1 MDFDIQDSL
10 SSNPLG
16 QILRLPRKFIH
27 GKTDAPKDVVQ
38 AIAQQLAKT
47 QKNILPI
54 IAREIGED
62 HYEAILNTQILE
74 AAIQKNLDFVW
85 CILVDE
91 AMAAQIQIEAWPTK
105 TLPEQKVTPAASGDS
120 SLINLKTA
128 SIAEIEAIF
137 KSIKAE
143 KAGFNKID
151 PAAIAQAIVDYRQK
165 KKLTNLNFIA
175 TLKCGIGK
183 TKLPTLAR
191 FLEVA

>member
-16 QILRLPRKFIH
+16 QILRLPRKFVH
-27 GKTDAPKDVVQ
+27 GKTDVPKDVVQ
-38 AIAQQLAKT
+38 AIAQQLEKT

-74 AAIQKNLDFVW
+74 AAIQKKLDFVW

-91 AMAAQIQIEAWPTK
+91 VMAAQIQIESWPTAIVTVK
-105 TLPEQKVTPAASGDS
+105 TSDS
-120 SLINLKTA
+120 SPNLVNLKTA
-128 SIAEIEAIF
+128 SIADIEAAF
-137 KSIKAE
+137 KWIKTNQS
-143 KAGFNKID
+143 GFTKID
-151 PAAIAQAIVDYRQK
+151 PATIAQSIVDYRQK
-165 KKLTNLNFIA
+165 KKITNLNFIT

-183 TKLPTLAR
+183 AKLPALVGT
-191 FLEVA
+191 FSFG

>member
-16 QILRLPRKFIH
+16 QILRLPRKFVY
-27 GKTDAPKDVVQ
+27 GKTDVPKDVVQ
-38 AIAQQLAKT
+38 AIAQQLEKT

-54 IAREIGED
+54 IAREIGQD

-74 AAIQKNLDFVW
+74 AAIQKKLDFVW

-91 AMAAQIQIEAWPTK
+91 AMAAQIQIESWPTATVTVK
-105 TLPEQKVTPAASGDS
+105 TPDS
-120 SLINLKTA
+120 SPNLVNLKTA
-128 SIAEIEAIF
+128 SSADIEAAF
-137 KSIKAE
+137 KWIKTNQS
-143 KAGFNKID
+143 GFTKID

-165 KKLTNLNFIA
+165 KKITNLNFIT

-183 TKLPTLAR
+183 AKLPALVDT
-191 FLEVA
+191 FSFG